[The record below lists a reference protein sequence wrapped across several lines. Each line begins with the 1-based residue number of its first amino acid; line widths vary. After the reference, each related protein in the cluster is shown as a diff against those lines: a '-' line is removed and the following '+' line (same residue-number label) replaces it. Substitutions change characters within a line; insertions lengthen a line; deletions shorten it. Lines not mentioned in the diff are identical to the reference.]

1 VRKQLHNISS
11 IDWEEECILILD
23 AFAFLTLQLVVVKHK
38 SVVPAQLV
46 LWAGGEGGFDP
57 VQWALKI
64 LPKLEAGLN
73 ETQAARRGSLNS
85 DTDEDTPPPE
95 PDFD

>member
-1 VRKQLHNISS
+1 M
-11 IDWEEECILILD
+11 ILCRRRRRRRR
-23 AFAFLTLQLVVVKHK
+23 
-38 SVVPAQLV
+38 
-46 LWAGGEGGFDP
+46 
-57 VQWALKI
+57 QWALKF

-73 ETQAARRGSLNS
+73 DAQAARRGSPNS

>member
-1 VRKQLHNISS
+1 MPPLPPCVR
-11 IDWEEECILILD
+11 DP
-23 AFAFLTLQLVVVKHK
+23 TVKHK

-73 ETQAARRGSLNS
+73 EAQAARRGSLNS

>member
-1 VRKQLHNISS
+1 MSPTMR
-11 IDWEEECILILD
+11 LIVLQCT
-23 AFAFLTLQLVVVKHK
+23 FAFLTLQLVVVKHK

-46 LWAGGEGGFDP
+46 LWAGGFDP
-57 VQWALKI
+57 LQWALKF

-73 ETQAARRGSLNS
+73 EAQAARRGSLNS
-85 DTDEDTPPPE
+85 DTDEDSPPPE